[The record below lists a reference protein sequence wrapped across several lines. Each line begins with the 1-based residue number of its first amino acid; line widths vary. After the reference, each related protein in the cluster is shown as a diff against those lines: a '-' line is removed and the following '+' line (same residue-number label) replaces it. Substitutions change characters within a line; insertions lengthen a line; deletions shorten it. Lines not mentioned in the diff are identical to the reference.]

1 MAVLVG
7 ELRWDHRASPPHPS
21 YRTAITVRFYPAGSD
36 PVSRSARF
44 TVKTETDDHGRFWVS
59 LGGVSD
65 ETFDVNV
72 KPAGGLSR
80 EKRGVRLRRTSP
92 RTVRFGAVS
101 DGDLDGNDRIDAQDA
116 AALRSRFGRFAGE
129 SGYTTT
135 ADFDRDGR
143 ITVLDWAH
151 IARRQGRQG
160 PELVS

>member
-1 MAVLVG
+1 MLVG

-21 YRTAITVRFYPAGSD
+21 YRTAVTVRFYPPGSD
-36 PVSRSARF
+36 PASRSARF
-44 TVKTETDDHGRFWVS
+44 TVTTETDDHGRFSVS
-59 LGGVSD
+59 LGSVSD

-80 EKRGVRLRRTSP
+80 EQRGVRLRRASS

-116 AALRSRFGRFAGE
+116 AALRSHFGRFAGE
-129 SGYTTT
+129 AGYTTT

-143 ITVLDWAH
+143 ITVLDWAY
-151 IARRQGRQG
+151 IARSEGRQG